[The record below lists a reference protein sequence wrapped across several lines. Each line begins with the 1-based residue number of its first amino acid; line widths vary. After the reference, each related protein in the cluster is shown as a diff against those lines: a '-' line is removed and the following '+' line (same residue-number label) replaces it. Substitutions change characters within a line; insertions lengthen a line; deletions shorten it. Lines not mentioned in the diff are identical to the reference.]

1 MENKAIQAKEF
12 NKHFKKNGRTNFN
25 GAPDE
30 TSIEAFENVKLFPSL
45 KSLSKSTVKDYVGED
60 GRFNFEGA
68 PDEIFIEAFKNVK
81 LFPPSKSLSKSTVKA
96 YNDDLTDFIGFV
108 RKKNSLLSEVNVI
121 IIQEYHAYL
130 ASNFAKRSM
139 ERKLG
144 ILKRFVSFG
153 YLTNFYSFSMVE
165 YVDKPPKSKFLTSDQ
180 AGTGKAER
188 RKLDLEKALI
198 IIDALEKVVK
208 TPRKQRVVLI
218 TRNKLIGYI
227 LLTCGLRSREIINL
241 RWTDIVEQR
250 DREENKVFYSLE
262 FVGKGKKPRRV
273 PMGEKVIDG
282 LIKYREALNTVY
294 GNYPKDFSND
304 DRPIFIS
311 TSREVLSQLSYEALH
326 KLIKAAVVIA
336 DSNPKVSPHW
346 FRHTFV
352 TELLEQNVPLAIVK
366 DLAGHSDIATTNL
379 YLESMNDKT
388 VNREYSKVDFGI

>member
-1 MENKAIQAKEF
+1 MENKAIQAKGF
-12 NKHFKKNGRTNFN
+12 NKHFEENGRTNFK
-25 GAPDE
+25 GAQDE
-30 TSIEAFENVKLFPSL
+30 TPIEAFENVKLFPSL
-45 KSLSKSTVKDYVGED
+45 KSLSKSTVKDYIEAD
-60 GRFNFEGA
+60 GRFNFKGA

-96 YNDDLTDFIGFV
+96 YNDDLNDFIDFV
-108 RKKNSLLSEVNVI
+108 YKKNSSLSEVNVI

-153 YLTNFYSFSMVE
+153 YLANFYSSSMVE
-165 YVDKPPKSKFLTSDQ
+165 YVDKPPRSKFLTSDQ
-180 AGTGKAER
+180 VGTGKAER

-198 IIDALEKVVK
+198 IIDALEAVVK

-227 LLTCGLRSREIINL
+227 LLTGGLRSRELINL

-250 DREENKVFYSLE
+250 DKEENRIFYSLD
-262 FVGKGKKPRRV
+262 FIGKGKKPRRV
-273 PMGEKVIDG
+273 PLGQKVIDG

-294 GNYPKDFSND
+294 GNYPRDFNND

-311 TSREVLSQLSYEALH
+311 TSREVLSQLSYQALY
-326 KLIKAAVVIA
+326 KIIKDAVIIA
-336 DSNPKVSPHW
+336 DSNPGVSPHW

-352 TELLEQNVPLAIVK
+352 TQLLEQDVPLAIVK

>member
-1 MENKAIQAKEF
+1 MENKAIQAKGF
-12 NKHFKKNGRTNFN
+12 NNYFEKNEKTSFKGTK
-25 GAPDE
+25 DE
-30 TSIEAFENVKLFPSL
+30 ASIEAFENVKLFPSL
-45 KSLSKSTVKDYVGED
+45 KTLSKSKVQDYIEAD
-60 GRFNFEGA
+60 GRFNFNGA

-96 YNDDLTDFIGFV
+96 YNDDLNDFISFV
-108 RKKNSLLSEVNVI
+108 YKKNSSLGKVNVI

-153 YLTNFYSFSMVE
+153 YSANFYSSSMVE
-165 YVDKPPKSKFLTSDQ
+165 YVEKPPRSKFLTSDQ
-180 AGTGKAER
+180 VGTGKAER

-198 IIDALEKVVK
+198 IIDALEEVVK

-227 LLTCGLRSREIINL
+227 LLTGGLRSRELINL
-241 RWTDIVEQR
+241 RWTDIVKQR
-250 DREENKVFYSLE
+250 DREENRIFYSLD
-262 FVGKGKKPRRV
+262 FIGKGKKPRRV
-273 PMGEKVIDG
+273 PLGQKVIDG

-294 GNYPKDFSND
+294 GNYSRDFNND

-311 TSREVLSQLSYEALH
+311 TSREVLSQLSYQALY
-326 KLIKAAVVIA
+326 KIIKDAVIIA
-336 DSNPKVSPHW
+336 DSNPGVSPHW

-352 TELLEQNVPLAIVK
+352 TQLLEQDVPLAIVK